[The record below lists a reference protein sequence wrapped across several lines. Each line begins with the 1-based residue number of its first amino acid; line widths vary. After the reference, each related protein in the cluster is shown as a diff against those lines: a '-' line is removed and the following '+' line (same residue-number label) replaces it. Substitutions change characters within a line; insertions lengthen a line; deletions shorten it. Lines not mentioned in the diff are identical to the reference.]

1 MDERESLE
9 GALKKAMATLGDM
22 AQDVASLAIILRLIN
37 VLIMLLCKPAYRYI
51 HRHHYN
57 QTS

>member
-37 VLIMLLCKPAYRYI
+37 VLIMLLCKPSYRYT
-51 HRHHYN
+51 HRHYYN